1 MKKVTILLAAILVL
15 LSSCTKETL
24 QETRVGTGG
33 SAPVSFTAKAL
44 ISENALTKTTLSG
57 SDAKGYDV
65 VWSSGDAFRLMYK
78 YGRQYSYWGYLT
90 YSISS
95 APGRTSADFSTT
107 DSFKSEDFSKPV
119 VSFYPA
125 ALVPD
130 GIDRAP
136 SSVPGPLIWPAVQE
150 YAAGTARDCP
160 MVSLNTD
167 PAGTFTFKNLGG
179 ILRLTVKGS
188 NRITAIRISAD
199 QKMSG
204 SFDFYEDKDPVKIVM
219 QEDLEGEDSTIVLNC
234 GEGVQLNESGVDF
247 HFNVPAGT
255 YSNLRIEFFDGGI
268 PLCTRSAKNDIIVER
283 SSITPVSITVPYVS
297 AGKLLSVDETK
308 VVTNEELIELATS
321 LAGEKLGSAAGF
333 VGFLLPFDLQIAT
346 VRYATTGVDGNL
358 VAASGLIAYPDLSTD
373 KYGSFYLGR
382 IVSIQHGTCDIAE
395 APSKQDLPM
404 ELLPT
409 AVGIHSGTELSELLF
424 GEYFVACMADYL
436 GYGATEN
443 SSLLHPYLHNR
454 LTGSTCADLIAATEE
469 YIEKYGLD
477 VKSEKVD
484 LVGYSQ
490 GGAATISTMLE
501 LLDRDKDEW
510 SSRIDGVWAGAGP
523 YDILAFM
530 DSFADNTSYSRSC
543 YIPYAMRGLAYGE
556 RLNIN
561 WDNVYSADVGGNGKG
576 GNQLE
581 EDLFSKTQVSTWTK
595 EIGTDV
601 TKILNPDFYGDGN
614 ADIQK
619 LLNAAAA
626 NSVTNCTAPDASMK
640 SKIKLYHSR
649 TDNTVPFVCS
659 KRLRE
664 AWGLTDKITELTP
677 SDHVEAGVDFL
688 LAFCGI
694 DKLLESFN

>member
-1 MKKVTILLAAILVL
+1 MRRRFILLTAALAML
-15 LSSCTKETL
+15 AACTKEPL
-24 QETRVGTGG
+24 PETTIGTGQ
-33 SAPVSFTAKAL
+33 SSTVTFTAKAEV
-44 ISENALTKTTLSG
+44 SDNALTKTTLTG
-57 SDAKGYDV
+57 SDAEGYDV

-78 YGRQYSYWGYLT
+78 YGRYYSYWGYLT

-95 APGRTSADFSTT
+95 TPGKTSADFSTT

-125 ALVPD
+125 SLVPD
-130 GIDRAP
+130 GIDGKT
-136 SSVPGPLIWPAVQE
+136 SSVTGPLIWPAVQE
-150 YAAGTARDCP
+150 YIAGTASRCP

-188 NRITAIRISAD
+188 GRITSIRISAD

-204 SFDFYEDKDPVKIVM
+204 SFLFSSDVDSVEIVM
-219 QEDLEGEDSTIVLNC
+219 QNEDGEDGSILLDC
-234 GEGVQLNESGVDF
+234 CEGVQLSESGVDF

-255 YSNLRIEFFDGGI
+255 YSGFKVEFYDGDF
-268 PLCTRSAKNDIIVER
+268 PLGTLTAKKNIIIER
-283 SSITPVSITVPYVS
+283 SCITTASMTAPSPA
-297 AGKLLSVDETK
+297 AGNLLSVDQARTVTK
-308 VVTNEELIELATS
+308 NELIELATS
-321 LAGEKLGSAAGF
+321 LAGENLGSAASYLN
-333 VGFLLPFDLQIAT
+333 FLLLFDLKI
-346 VRYATTGVDGNL
+346 VPVHYATTDVDGSL
-358 VAASGLIAYPDLSTD
+358 VSASGLIAYPDMSAD
-373 KYGSFYLGR
+373 EYDSFSLGR

-409 AVGIHSGTELSELLF
+409 AVGIRSGTGLSELLF

-454 LTGSTCADLIAATEE
+454 LTGSTCADLITATEE

-477 VKSEKVD
+477 VKSDKVD

-501 LLDRDKDEW
+501 LLDRDNSTW
-510 SSRIDGVWAGAGP
+510 SSRIGEVWAGAGP

-530 DSFADNTSYSRSC
+530 DSFAQNTSYSRSC

-561 WDNVYSADVGGNGKG
+561 WDNVYSADVGDSGKG

-581 EDLFSKTQVSTWTK
+581 EELFSKKQVSTWTDV
-595 EIGTDV
+595 IGTDV
-601 TKILNPDFYGDGN
+601 TKILNPDFYADGN
-614 ADIQK
+614 DDIK
-619 LLNAAAA
+619 ALKDAALA
-626 NSVTNCTAPDASMK
+626 NSVTSCTAPDAAMK
-640 SKIKLYHSR
+640 SKIRLYHSLS
-649 TDNTVPFVCS
+649 DDTVPFVCS
-659 KRLRE
+659 TKLQE
-664 AWGLTDKITELTP
+664 AWELDDVTELTP
-677 SDHVEAGVDFL
+677 SDHVQAGVDFL

-694 DKLLESFN
+694 DKLLSLFE